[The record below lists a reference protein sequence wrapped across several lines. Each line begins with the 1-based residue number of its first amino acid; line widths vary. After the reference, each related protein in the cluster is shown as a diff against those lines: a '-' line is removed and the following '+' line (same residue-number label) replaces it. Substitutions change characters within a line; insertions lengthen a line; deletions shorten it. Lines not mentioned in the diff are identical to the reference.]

1 MIRPNLSPPPLT
13 AGTVTT
19 PWILGFTTWLGY
31 SDTWISYLAALLG
44 SCAGLVLAT
53 GRKGWEDAALGYSD
67 SVGLLDSDTRAWLP
81 GSEQTIWSLWNEFT
95 KTPKWLI
102 GWGGGRTSGERP
114 SGPHFTLFLNNTV
127 LLGLGGPGSQMHHR
141 NTLVNL
147 ILYEIGPGRLP
158 TGRMSLIE
166 ARQKKETHAFT
177 KKYTE
182 ESWSNGCWSRNCLP
196 KMKTMARFVFC

>member
-1 MIRPNLSPPPLT
+1 MPRLDT
-13 AGTVTT
+13 RTR
-19 PWILGFTTWLGY
+19 LGY
-31 SDTWISYLAALLG
+31 STRILGLGYPDRSRQFDRFEMNSPKRLSYLSG
-44 SCAGLVLAT
+44 
-53 GRKGWEDAALGYSD
+53 
-67 SVGLLDSDTRAWLP
+67 
-81 GSEQTIWSLWNEFT
+81 
-95 KTPKWLI
+95 
-102 GWGGGRTSGERP
+102 GGGRTSGERP
-114 SGPHFTLFLNNTV
+114 SGPHFTLFINNTV